1 MPCIQRR
8 KTHTTCI
15 CICINRK
22 DVDNMFIIKD
32 AKTKQTTK
40 TNDIRDSFD
49 IIIGITGNESE
60 ALRVYAIMSN
70 MLFGDKFSNTKYSVE
85 CVRDIP
91 NEK

>member
-1 MPCIQRR
+1 
-8 KTHTTCI
+8 
-15 CICINRK
+15 
-22 DVDNMFIIKD
+22 MFIIKD
-32 AKTKQTTK
+32 IKTKQTVK

-70 MLFGDKFSNTKYSVE
+70 MLFDDKFSNTKYSVE

-91 NEK
+91 NKK

>member
-1 MPCIQRR
+1 
-8 KTHTTCI
+8 
-15 CICINRK
+15 
-22 DVDNMFIIKD
+22 MFIIKD
-32 AKTKQTTK
+32 AKTKQTVK